1 MSKIYIISYWKV
13 LCDLKLILDPL
24 AFLVSIIL
32 YIAGAYTFYII
43 FLGIHYKNQLHKEN
57 FYFQKTYFPYYSIIV
72 PAKNEEKVIGRVL
85 DKLLAQDYPNSFYEI
100 IIVEDG
106 STDRT
111 LEIAK
116 EYERKY
122 NNVKVVH
129 CRESKGKPHSINV
142 GLEHVRGNVIVILDA
157 DAIPPPDMLVKASGY
172 MQDPNIDAIQCI
184 YQYVNGNEGILAKA
198 GMFEGLLWHAFV
210 LRVKDKIGLFVPLC
224 GSGMF
229 IKKHVFE
236 ALGKWDEKTLTEDIE
251 FSIRMIKA
259 GFKIR
264 HALISIG
271 HETPGRLRTFF
282 RQRVRW
288 YRGYF
293 ITGIKHIDVWKRLSK
308 RLAFDI
314 SFTLLSPLLSVLTVI
329 AYFFNTLYFLN
340 AMKIFSFLS
349 LLLGVFTYQ
358 FIYLG
363 IAVLW
368 ILLSNIKDKI
378 TYIMMSFF
386 SIPYFF
392 LLAVINIYVIF
403 TLVFKRTTEWTKTE
417 KTGAFDQKYFNPFS

>member
-1 MSKIYIISYWKV
+1 M
-13 LCDLKLILDPL
+13 ILDPL
-24 AFLVSIIL
+24 AFLISIIL

-43 FLGIHYKNQLHKEN
+43 FLGIYYKKQLHLEDY
-57 FYFQKTYFPYYSIIV
+57 YFQNMYFPYYSIIV
-72 PAKNEEKVIGRVL
+72 PAKNEEKVIGRIL
-85 DKLLAQDYPNSFYEI
+85 DRLISQDYPDNLYEI
-100 IIVEDG
+100 IVVEDG
-106 STDRT
+106 SNDRT

-116 EYERKY
+116 EYEKKY
-122 NNVKVVH
+122 SNVKVIH
-129 CRESKGKPHSINV
+129 CKESRGKPHSINV
-142 GLEHVRGNVIVILDA
+142 GLEHAKGEVIGILDA
-157 DAIPPPDMLVKASGY
+157 DAIPPPDMLLKASKY
-172 MQDPNIDAIQCI
+172 LYKDNVDAIQCI

-210 LRVKDKIGLFVPLC
+210 LRVKDIVGLFVPLC

-229 IKKHVFE
+229 IKKHVFNTV
-236 ALGKWDEKTLTEDIE
+236 GKWDERSLTEDID
-251 FSIRMIKA
+251 FSIRMLKA

-264 HALISIG
+264 HALIQIG
-271 HETPGRLRTFF
+271 HETPSKLRVFF
-282 RQRVRW
+282 KQRVRW

-293 ITGIKHIDVWKRLSK
+293 ITGIKHIDVWKCLSK
-308 RLAFDI
+308 KLAFDI

-329 AYFFNTLYFLN
+329 AYFFNTIYFIS

-349 LLLGVFTYQ
+349 LLLGLFAYQ

-392 LLAVINIYVIF
+392 LLSMINIYVLF
-403 TLVFKRTTEWTKTE
+403 TLIFKRQVEWIKTE
-417 KTGAFDQKYFNPFS
+417 KTGAFDQKYFKPFS

>member
-1 MSKIYIISYWKV
+1 M
-13 LCDLKLILDPL
+13 ILDPL

-32 YIAGAYTFYII
+32 YIAGAYTFYLI
-43 FLGIHYKNQLHKEN
+43 FLGIYNRNQLHRES
-57 FYFQKTYFPYYSIIV
+57 FYFKLKNFPYYSIIV
-72 PAKNEEKVIGRVL
+72 PAKNEERVIGRVL
-85 DKLLAQDYPNSFYEI
+85 SKLVEQDYPKNLYEVI
-100 IIVEDG
+100 VVEDG

-116 EYERKY
+116 KYEREYE
-122 NNVKVVH
+122 NIKVVH
-129 CRESKGKPHSINV
+129 CGESRGKPHSINV
-142 GLEHVRGNVIVILDA
+142 GLEHAKGEVIGVLDA
-157 DAIPPPDMLVKASGY
+157 DAIPPPNMLLRVSDY
-172 MQDPNIDAIQCI
+172 MQDPYVDAIQCV

-210 LRVKDKIGLFVPLC
+210 LRVKDMAGLFVPLC

-229 IKKHVFE
+229 IKRHVFE
-236 ALGKWDEKTLTEDIE
+236 KIGKWNEKSLTEDVD
-251 FSIRMIKA
+251 FSLRMLKA

-264 HALISIG
+264 HALIPIG
-271 HETPGRLRTFF
+271 HETPGKLKAFF
-282 RQRVRW
+282 KQRVRW

-293 ITGIKHIDVWKRLSK
+293 VTGIKHIDVWKYLNK

-314 SFTLLSPLLSVLTVI
+314 SFTLLSPLLSVLATV

-340 AMKIFSFLS
+340 TMKIVSFLS
-349 LLLGVFTYQ
+349 LLLGVFSYQ
-358 FIYLG
+358 FIYLS
-363 IAVLW
+363 IAMLW
-368 ILLSNIKDKI
+368 ILLSNIKDKM

-392 LLAVINIYVIF
+392 LLSIINMYVIF
-403 TLVFKRTTEWTKTE
+403 TLIFKRSMEWTKTD

>member
-1 MSKIYIISYWKV
+1 M
-13 LCDLKLILDPL
+13 ILDPL

-43 FLGIHYKNQLHKEN
+43 FLGIYNKNRLHREN
-57 FYFQKTYFPYYSIIV
+57 FYFELKHFPYYSIIV

-85 DKLLAQDYPNSFYEI
+85 SKLVEQDYPKSLYEVI
-100 IIVEDG
+100 VVEDG
-106 STDRT
+106 STDKT

-116 EYERKY
+116 KFEKEYENIR
-122 NNVKVVH
+122 VVH
-129 CRESKGKPHSINV
+129 CEESRGKPHSINI
-142 GLEHVRGNVIVILDA
+142 GLEHARGEVIGILDA
-157 DAIPPPDMLVKASGY
+157 DAIPPPNMLLKASEY

-210 LRVKDKIGLFVPLC
+210 LRVKDMAGLFVPLC

-229 IKKHVFE
+229 IKRHVFE
-236 ALGKWDEKTLTEDIE
+236 TVGKWNEKSLTEDVD
-251 FSIRMIKA
+251 FSLRMLKA

-264 HALISIG
+264 HALIPIG
-271 HETPGRLRTFF
+271 HETPSRLKTFF
-282 RQRVRW
+282 KQRVRW

-293 ITGIKHIDVWKRLSK
+293 VTGIRHIDVWKYLNK

-314 SFTLLSPLLSVLTVI
+314 SFTLLSPLLSVLATI
-329 AYFFNTLYFLN
+329 AYFFNTLYFIS
-340 AMKIFSFLS
+340 AMEIVSFLS
-349 LLLGVFTYQ
+349 LLLGVFSYQ
-358 FIYLG
+358 FIYLS
-363 IAVLW
+363 IAMLW
-368 ILLSNIKDKI
+368 ILLSNIKDKM

-392 LLAVINIYVIF
+392 LLSVINMYVIF
-403 TLVFKRTTEWTKTE
+403 TLIFKRSMEWTKTD